1 MKLFVT
7 CWSVIIFFTYYL
19 TSAEGKKEYQLNFCF
34 PKVHVLL
41 LTKIVKVRR
50 KRERVTE
57 SGQVKVGKIVI
68 NIKRFNFILV
78 NQEYIDR
85 VWLKTPLKNIK

>member
-7 CWSVIIFFTYYL
+7 YWSVIIFFTYYL

-50 KRERVTE
+50 KRGRERE
-57 SGQVKVGKIVI
+57 SERERERESEREWSSESWE
-68 NIKRFNFILV
+68 NFN
-78 NQEYIDR
+78 QY
-85 VWLKTPLKNIK
+85 KTI

>member
-7 CWSVIIFFTYYL
+7 FWSVIIFFTYYL
-19 TSAEGKKEYQLNFCF
+19 TSAEGKKEFQLNFCF

-50 KRERVTE
+50 KREKQILLNYGREISTVEQLT
-57 SGQVKVGKIVI
+57 VKDTLRSRTIQIG
-68 NIKRFNFILV
+68 
-78 NQEYIDR
+78 E
-85 VWLKTPLKNIK
+85 T